1 MSHRLELTGQ
11 RLEELLSDLDLAYHF
26 GRSLT
31 EATEQ
36 NLLTAL
42 DLEELTRRLELAARR
57 SALLEVYYLREVTS
71 DQEGDL

>member
-1 MSHRLELTGQ
+1 MSHRLELTAQ
-11 RLEELLSDLDLAYHF
+11 HLNELLFDVAQAYYYT
-26 GRSLT
+26 RSLS
-31 EATEQ
+31 EATK
-36 NLLTAL
+36 LDTLSAL